1 MEKLNLDQLW
11 KSLVYSGSGQVSY
24 RLMSLESIPSLNLGI
39 NKMGQRCLI
48 LELPS
53 DLRPEIHEN
62 SKENISLW
70 YYSSENCISIVLND
84 HYFEDLFNDLILSIY
99 HKIYKIEDS
108 KTYST
113 HFVAYYFKWLN
124 FLDNHNNILSKE
136 VIKGIWG
143 EVFYLKQLLDSNSLK
158 VNDNII
164 SWQGPFDKGH
174 DFVFELLD
182 VEVKTIDNG
191 SNTIKISSE
200 YQLDNDPSKKLQLA
214 VLSVQDD
221 KNEGITLE
229 KLVKEVRSTIINQGG
244 DINAFS
250 DALFQKGLTFGN
262 LNQYDIYPFKP
273 NIIQH
278 FNCCDDEFPRI
289 IKSKLP
295 EEIASVRYSLKLN
308 MIQEFLIKQ
317 IEL

>member
-11 KSLVYSGSGQVSY
+11 KSIVYSGSGQVSY

-39 NKMGQRCLI
+39 NKIGQRCLI

-53 DLRPEIHEN
+53 DLRPEIPEN

-70 YYSSENCISIVLND
+70 YYASENCISIVLND
-84 HYFEDLFNDLILSIY
+84 SYFEDLFNDLILSIY
-99 HKIYKIEDS
+99 HKIYKIEDP

-143 EVFYLKQLLDSNSLK
+143 EVFYLKQLLDSNSLN

-229 KLVKEVRSTIINQGG
+229 KLVKEVRNTVIKQGG

-273 NIIQH
+273 ITIQH

-308 MIQEFLIKQ
+308 MIQEFLITQ

>member
-11 KSLVYSGSGQVSY
+11 KSIVYSGSGQVSY

-39 NKMGQRCLI
+39 NKIGQRCLI

-53 DLRPEIHEN
+53 DLRPEIPEN

-70 YYSSENCISIVLND
+70 YYASENCISIVLND
-84 HYFEDLFNDLILSIY
+84 SYFEDLFNDLILSIY
-99 HKIYKIEDS
+99 HKIYKIEDP

-143 EVFYLKQLLDSNSLK
+143 EVFYLKQLLDSNSLN

-191 SNTIKISSE
+191 SNSIKISSE

-221 KNEGITLE
+221 KNEGLTLE
-229 KLVKEVRSTIINQGG
+229 KLVKEVRNTVINQGG

-273 NIIQH
+273 ITIQH

-308 MIQEFLIKQ
+308 MIQEFLITQ

>member
-1 MEKLNLDQLW
+1 MEKLNLEQIW
-11 KSLVYSGSGQVSY
+11 KSIAYSGSGQVSY

-39 NKMGQRCLI
+39 NKVGQRCLI

-53 DLRPEIHEN
+53 NLRPEIPEN

-70 YYSSENCISIVLND
+70 YYATENCISIVLND
-84 HYFEDLFNDLILSIY
+84 PYFEDLFNDLILSIY

-108 KTYST
+108 ETYST

-124 FLDNHNNILSKE
+124 FLDNHNNKLSKE

-143 EVFYLKQLLDSNSLK
+143 EVFYLKQLLNSDSGN
-158 VNDNII
+158 VNDKII

-182 VEVKTIDNG
+182 VEVKTIENG
-191 SNTIKISSE
+191 LNTIKISSE
-200 YQLDNDPSKKLQLA
+200 YQLDNDLSKKLELA
-214 VLSVQDD
+214 VLFVQDD
-221 KNEGITLE
+221 KNEGLTLE
-229 KLVKEVRSTIINQGG
+229 KLVKEVRNLIIKKGG
-244 DINAFS
+244 DINAFA

-262 LNQYDIYPFKP
+262 LNEYDLYPFKP
-273 NIIQH
+273 IKIQH
-278 FNCCDDEFPRI
+278 FNCCEDQFPRI
-289 IKSKLP
+289 IRSRLP
-295 EEIASVRYSLKLN
+295 EEISSVRYSLKLN
-308 MIQEFLIKQ
+308 IIQEFLLSQ

>member
-1 MEKLNLDQLW
+1 MEKLNLEQIW
-11 KSLVYSGSGQVSY
+11 KSIVYSGSGQVSY

-39 NKMGQRCLI
+39 NKVGQRCLI

-53 DLRPEIHEN
+53 DLRPEIPEN

-70 YYSSENCISIVLND
+70 YYATENCISIVLND
-84 HYFEDLFNDLILSIY
+84 SYFEDLFNDLILSIY
-99 HKIYKIEDS
+99 YKIYKIEDS
-108 KTYST
+108 NTYST

-143 EVFYLKQLLDSNSLK
+143 EVFYLKQLLDSNSIN
-158 VNDNII
+158 VNDNIV

-221 KNEGITLE
+221 KNEGVTLE
-229 KLVKEVRSTIINQGG
+229 KLVKEVRSIIIKLGG

-273 NIIQH
+273 ITIQY
-278 FNCCDDEFPRI
+278 FNCCDDQFPRI

-308 MIQEFLIKQ
+308 MIQEFLITQ

>member
-11 KSLVYSGSGQVSY
+11 KSIVYSGSGQVSY

-39 NKMGQRCLI
+39 NKIGQRCLI

-53 DLRPEIHEN
+53 DLRPEIPEN

-70 YYSSENCISIVLND
+70 YYASENCISIVLND
-84 HYFEDLFNDLILSIY
+84 SYFEDLFNDLILSIY
-99 HKIYKIEDS
+99 HKIYKIEDP

-143 EVFYLKQLLDSNSLK
+143 EVFYLKQLLDSNSLN

-191 SNTIKISSE
+191 SNSIKISSE

-229 KLVKEVRSTIINQGG
+229 KLVKEVRNTVIKQGG

-273 NIIQH
+273 ITIQH

-308 MIQEFLIKQ
+308 MIQEFLITQ